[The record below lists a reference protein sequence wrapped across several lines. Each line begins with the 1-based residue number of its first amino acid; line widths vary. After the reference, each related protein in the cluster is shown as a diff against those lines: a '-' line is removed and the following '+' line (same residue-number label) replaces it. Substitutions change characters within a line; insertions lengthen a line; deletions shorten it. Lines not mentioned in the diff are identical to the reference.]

1 MPNPFYKTNTY
12 GLELSGGVSIEF
24 DVKHTG
30 AIKVLGALFAFNGG
44 VNGKLYFTQGS
55 YLGYNAEGG
64 FYDANLK
71 DYQLVKDY
79 IGDAITASNGET
91 AHVTINLNATGFE
104 VLVDGKL
111 AYDQTILDTDNG
123 SGTITDFTNVLT
135 WLQSSATTLCMGYG
149 AWWDLELA
157 NAAISNMEFYV
168 NMSNDEAVVDGVIA
182 ALEKQ
187 IPVST
192 VTDISLPVT
201 GGFGATI
208 SWESSNPDI
217 IATDGKVT
225 TPGKETEVTLTATVT
240 KGSVSK
246 TATFKV
252 TVELPAT
259 SNVVLERELLEIT
272 ADNQIERIDNPFF
285 RKNLDSLIVDY
296 DIIFP
301 ENAAKNGWDGIFAFY
316 NSETA
321 GRVSFQTNPY
331 ICLNEF
337 LPEGQTNLW
346 LDINSPNHQIIAGSL
361 KKGQEY
367 NVKIIITKTECRFY
381 LDGELIVNADQSTM
395 SGTAD
400 FAELLDY
407 IGKCDKFS
415 WGVGNAQEGG
425 TAFWNTELS
434 TIKNICISSNE
445 YKSDSQEEVDL
456 TSEPTVID
464 NPLYGKKLNEV
475 VLDFTVNYAENAA
488 MNGWDGLL
496 TFFQPST
503 GAANGRVSIQT
514 APYICYNANGEWL
527 DVNNPT
533 NLLAANMDIPVTKLS
548 KGKDYHYYISISSS
562 EVVMEIDGEP
572 VELNELASSSTVSYQ
587 DILNFIS
594 TCQKLSWGV
603 ELDKNC
609 FWGMEKCTLKDAT
622 VKGYYSKEYT
632 DVEEDNKKVTVTLH
646 YPDGTTKKEMVR
658 KNRKLN
664 KPESEGEDEN
674 GKYII
679 DWYTDEAK
687 TVLYDFNKA
696 VTEDMDLYGTKN
708 YNLVTVTLHYPD
720 GTTKEEIL
728 EKDTK
733 FTKPESEGE
742 DEKGKYTIDWYT
754 DEAKTVLYDFD
765 TVVTEDMHLYGNKN
779 YAPVVDDNK
788 VTATLYYP
796 KGHSGGTVQTVTL
809 EKNAKLTKP
818 EFEAEDANGKYGII
832 WYADEAKTVIY
843 DFDEA
848 VTEDISLYGTYYYYY
863 EETGKDESGA
873 ETVTPTGI
881 WVERIDDRQYTGAA
895 IKPVVTVYDGTKK
908 LQEKA
913 DYKVSYSNNKKV
925 STAENP
931 AKVTITPCGNYEK
944 ASKFS
949 VNFNITQREITKEN
963 VTLNYKPEMNVK
975 YNKQKA
981 VVGQT
986 QKVSLKY
993 GKLTIPAKEYTV
1005 TYMKGNEKVEQ
1016 LTEEGIYQLVI
1027 ETKDTSSYAGTLTYD
1042 IVVTDKVLMS
1052 ALKFKV
1058 TAQTYTGSALT
1069 PPVTVTYKGKNVET
1083 DIFDIEYKDNI
1094 NAGTASVTLTAKADS
1109 DYYGSRTVNFKINGT
1124 AINKAAIDGFQS
1136 TIAYTGDAVEQNV
1149 QLVLNKNKD
1158 TARTLVAGKDYE
1170 IAYSNNTDAGK
1181 ATMTITGMGE
1191 FSGTVK
1197 KTFTVGKVNLK
1208 QAGADVKVEFVDTTQ
1223 PLQTAQD

>member
-1 MPNPFYKTNTY
+1 M
-12 GLELSGGVSIEF
+12 GRI
-24 DVKHTG
+24 
-30 AIKVLGALFAFNGG
+30 AF
-44 VNGKLYFTQGS
+44 
-55 YLGYNAEGG
+55 
-64 FYDANLK
+64 
-71 DYQLVKDY
+71 
-79 IGDAITASNGET
+79 I
-91 AHVTINLNATGFE
+91 
-104 VLVDGKL
+104 
-111 AYDQTILDTDNG
+111 
-123 SGTITDFTNVLT
+123 
-135 WLQSSATTLCMGYG
+135 
-149 AWWDLELA
+149 
-157 NAAISNMEFYV
+157 
-168 NMSNDEAVVDGVIA
+168 
-182 ALEKQ
+182 
-187 IPVST
+187 
-192 VTDISLPVT
+192 
-201 GGFGATI
+201 
-208 SWESSNPDI
+208 
-217 IATDGKVT
+217 
-225 TPGKETEVTLTATVT
+225 
-240 KGSVSK
+240 
-246 TATFKV
+246 
-252 TVELPAT
+252 LPA
-259 SNVVLERELLEIT
+259 
-272 ADNQIERIDNPFF
+272 
-285 RKNLDSLIVDY
+285 
-296 DIIFP
+296 
-301 ENAAKNGWDGIFAFY
+301 
-316 NSETA
+316 
-321 GRVSFQTNPY
+321 
-331 ICLNEF
+331 
-337 LPEGQTNLW
+337 
-346 LDINSPNHQIIAGSL
+346 
-361 KKGQEY
+361 
-367 NVKIIITKTECRFY
+367 
-381 LDGELIVNADQSTM
+381 VNRCSRWACK
-395 SGTAD
+395 
-400 FAELLDY
+400 Y
-407 IGKCDKFS
+407 
-415 WGVGNAQEGG
+415 
-425 TAFWNTELS
+425 
-434 TIKNICISSNE
+434 
-445 YKSDSQEEVDL
+445 SD
-456 TSEPTVID
+456 
-464 NPLYGKKLNEV
+464 
-475 VLDFTVNYAENAA
+475 
-488 MNGWDGLL
+488 
-496 TFFQPST
+496 
-503 GAANGRVSIQT
+503 
-514 APYICYNANGEWL
+514 APYICYNANGAWL
-527 DVNNPT
+527 DINNPK
-533 NLLAANMDIPVTKLS
+533 NLLAANMEVPVTKLS
-548 KGKDYHYYISISSS
+548 RGKDYHYYISISPS

-603 ELDKNC
+603 EKDKNC

-646 YPDGTTKKEMVR
+646 YPDGTTKQEMVR

-796 KGHSGGTVQTVTL
+796 KGHPGGTVQTVTL

-895 IKPVVTVYDGTKK
+895 IKPVVIVYDGTKK
-908 LQEKA
+908 LQEKV

-949 VNFNITQREITKEN
+949 VNFNISKREITKEN

-993 GKLTIPAKEYTV
+993 GKLTVPAKEYTV

-1124 AINKAAIDGFQS
+1124 AINKAAIEGFQS

-1158 TARTLVAGKDYE
+1158 TARTLVEGKDYE

-1208 QAGADVKVEFVDTTQ
+1208 QAGTDVKVEFVDTAQ
-1223 PLQTAQD
+1223 PLQAAQDKRGAEPAVKVTYKDSILVRDKDYKVTYSGNKAVGSSAKVTVKGTGNYTGDLKNVLSFEIIQKDLSDQSITVDAADLKYAANGKYKAKLTVYDNGVKLSSGEYTVGDIENVTLAKDEEGNDTQCGTAEVTLTGKKNYTGEKRVTIQIRKTLVSSAKITVNGTYYYANGEPVSPTQDKLVVTMGSGKNKVTLTAGEDFFIESWTDNTKQGKATLTIRGIGEYGGTKSVKYKILPKWMKR